1 MASTIGIKLANGEF
15 YPILEE
21 NSNVKRR
28 LILTTVHD
36 TQQSMQI
43 DLYKSFTR
51 SMADAVYIGS
61 IVVENIKEKPKGEPS
76 IEMIIT
82 SNAEGEITADAVDL
96 DSSSRAEHLHLS
108 VSLKS
113 INEDNRELE
122 LPDFELDSHEPPP
135 QGLYEKVVS
144 THENQGRHTFPWVVL
159 IIIGVLIIL
168 LGLGLWFFVFRG
180 QGGQTA
186 KEQSSSERSSTE
198 PVTAAPAIT
207 ETAPPDRP
215 PAEPSGNEV
224 SRNEVP
230 KNEVSRNEVSRNE
243 VSRNEVPRNEVSR
256 IEVPVIEAPAAPPPE
271 DTPPESREPVPRRSG
286 RNPPVASYNVP
297 TTISREG
304 HPYRI
309 RWGDTLWDISEAFY
323 RNPWLYPRI
332 ARFNNIRNPDFIISG
347 RTIRIPP
354 QN

>member
-15 YPILEE
+15 YSILEE
-21 NSNVKRR
+21 NSNVKKR

-36 TQQSMQI
+36 TQKSMQI

-51 SMADAVYIGS
+51 SMADALYIGS
-61 IVVENIKEKPKGEPS
+61 IVVEKIKEKPKGEPS
-76 IEMIIT
+76 VELIIA
-82 SNAEGEITADAVDL
+82 SNANGEITADATDM
-96 DSSSRAEHLHLS
+96 DPSSKAEHLHLS

-113 INEDNRELE
+113 IDEENRELE

-135 QGLYEKVVS
+135 QGLYEKAAS
-144 THENQGRHTFPWVVL
+144 AKEFPWVVL

-168 LGLGLWFFVFRG
+168 LGFGLWFFVFRDKG
-180 QGGQTA
+180 
-186 KEQSSSERSSTE
+186 KQSARET
-198 PVTAAPAIT
+198 V
-207 ETAPPDRP
+207 TAPPPVQTQPASEPPPSIPEPPKSEPAIVPVPEPP
-215 PAEPSGNEV
+215 PAEP
-224 SRNEVP
+224 
-230 KNEVSRNEVSRNE
+230 
-243 VSRNEVPRNEVSR
+243 PRTKAP
-256 IEVPVIEAPAAPPPE
+256 IIEAPTVPPAAVAVSN
-271 DTPPESREPVPRRSG
+271 DRKAAPRRSG

-297 TTISREG
+297 TTIPREG

-332 ARFNNIRNPDFIISG
+332 ARFNSIRNPDFIISG

-354 QN
+354 RN